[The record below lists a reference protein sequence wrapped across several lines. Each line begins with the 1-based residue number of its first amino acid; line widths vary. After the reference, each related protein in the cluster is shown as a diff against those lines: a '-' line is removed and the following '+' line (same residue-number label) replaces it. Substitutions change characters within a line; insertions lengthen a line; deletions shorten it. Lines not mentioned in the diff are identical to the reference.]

1 MAGNKSRFGAIAC
14 LACSLSVVLAPVA
27 GAENARL
34 GYVTADKVNVRASAS
49 EDAEV
54 IGVQESKGHVLVI
67 GGKGS
72 FYEISFDGKSGY
84 VSDSFSCVFDHMPG
98 TVNADKVIL
107 RSEANTDSRKLDT
120 IKKGDLVNIYD
131 EENGFYKVTYEDR
144 IGYVSRDYVDNEKK
158 TLDLPEEVSDGS
170 LEITADQ
177 PEERPVIERT
187 VTPGE
192 YTEDELYLIAQLIY
206 AEGKGGSSESYEAL
220 ASVVYNRLQSSKFP
234 STVEG
239 VCYQSG
245 QFTVV
250 RKDSFRSSV
259 PAQKALDAVQRVF
272 VDGKVILPEK
282 IMYFKSSR
290 LSKEWGSSRD
300 YYATIGGNMFYS

>member
-1 MAGNKSRFGAIAC
+1 MAGNKSRLGGIAC
-14 LACSLSVVLAPVA
+14 LVCSLGVLFAPVA

-34 GYVTADKVNVRASAS
+34 GYITADKVNVRATAS

-54 IGVQESKGHVLVI
+54 IGVQDSKGHVLVT

-72 FYEISFDGKSGY
+72 FYEIDFDGKAGY
-84 VSDSFSCVFDHMPG
+84 VSDSFSCVFDHLPG
-98 TVNADKVIL
+98 TVNADRVIL
-107 RSEANTDSRKLDT
+107 RSDANTDSRKLDT
-120 IKKGDLVNIYD
+120 LKRGDLVNIYD
-131 EENGFYKVTYEDR
+131 EENGFYKVTYENQ
-144 IGYVSRDYVDNEKK
+144 IGYVSRDYVDNEQK
-158 TLDLPEEVSDGS
+158 TLNLPEEVSDGS
-170 LEITADQ
+170 LEITADE
-177 PEERPVIERT
+177 PEERPMIERS

-206 AEGKGGSSESYEAL
+206 AEGKGGSSDSYEAL
-220 ASVVYNRLQSSKFP
+220 ASVVYNRMQSSRFP
-234 STVEG
+234 DTAEG

-259 PAQKALDAVQRVF
+259 PAQKALDAVHTVF
-272 VDGKVILPEK
+272 VEGKVILPEK
-282 IMYFKSSR
+282 VMYFKSSR